1 MRHRCLLLAVLL
13 SVLLAGCGAQNDAL
27 IPQDDADRLS
37 GLVADAGSA
46 SDDGEC
52 DTARRQVSEA
62 EQQLSALPSSTAKAL
77 KQNLRQWLNHLD
89 GQIADE
95 CDPKPEKT
103 PTPTPTE
110 TPTETPAPT
119 PTATPT
125 PTPTATPT
133 PTPTPAPTDQG
144 TGGNEG
150 PEEPSGT
157 GGVGAG
163 EEATTR

>member
-62 EQQLSALPSSTAKAL
+62 EQQLSALPSSTDKAL
-77 KQNLRQWLNHLD
+77 KQNLRKWLNHLD
-89 GQIADE
+89 DQIADQ

-110 TPTETPAPT
+110 TATETPTA
-119 PTATPT
+119 TATPT

-133 PTPTPAPTDQG
+133 PTPTPTPTATPAPTESG
-144 TGGNEG
+144 SGGE
-150 PEEPSGT
+150 PAPSEEPDSG
-157 GGVGAG
+157 GGVTP
-163 EEATTR
+163 E